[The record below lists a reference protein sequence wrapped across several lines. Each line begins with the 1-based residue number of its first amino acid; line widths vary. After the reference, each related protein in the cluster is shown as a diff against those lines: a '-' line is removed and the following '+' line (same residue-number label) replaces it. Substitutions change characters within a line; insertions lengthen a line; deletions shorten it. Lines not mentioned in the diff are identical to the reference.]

1 MTDETPITPTSET
14 KPKRVRVNMW
24 LNQPTHRALKVWCT
38 QRGVTMQ
45 SGLER
50 MIDAAFAKKLAA
62 PTDGES

>member
-1 MTDETPITPTSET
+1 MTDKSPITDA

-50 MIDAAFAKKLAA
+50 MIEKAFVTKVATA
-62 PTDGES
+62 PKESE